1 MRLISLDFGA
11 LLGALILNKAIANST
26 SICVLVSR
34 TVVSTTVSLNAHVF
48 SDDKTNRWMFPH
60 DGS

>member
-1 MRLISLDFGA
+1 MRLISLAFGA
-11 LLGALILNKAIANST
+11 LLGAMILNKAIASSA

-34 TVVSTTVSLNAHVF
+34 TVISITVSLNAHVF
-48 SDDKTNRWMFPH
+48 SDDKTNRWMFPY

>member
-1 MRLISLDFGA
+1 MYI
-11 LLGALILNKAIANST
+11 

-34 TVVSTTVSLNAHVF
+34 TIVSTTVSLNAHVF
-48 SDDKTNRWMFPH
+48 SDVKTNRWMFPH